1 MSKATSYADHVTEWE
16 TLLGNVAG
24 EEILSGLSNQA
35 KLQSVLDRIKTLLV
49 QQKERQAAKQEASQQ
64 VRALIFEGKDLS
76 RDLKAEIV
84 GKLGARSEQLVR
96 FKVKPLRLSD
106 RPKKSKAITQ
116 AKALEPASAGTASG
130 AISNDT
136 TA

>member
-64 VRALIFEGKDLS
+64 IRALIFEGKDLT

-96 FKVKPLRLSD
+96 FKLKPLRLSD
-106 RPKKSKAITQ
+106 RPKKAKAITQ
-116 AKALEPASAGTASG
+116 AKALEPASAGLASG
-130 AISNDT
+130 AISNGT